1 MSLVNSLNSGIS
13 GLRGFQTKLDVVG
26 NNIANVNTTAFKSRR
41 VAFAEQLQQN
51 KGRIGS
57 NFETAPK
64 VTNQV
69 GLGVRVSSIDL
80 DFAQGTLF
88 DTNKPTDLGLN
99 GDGFFIVGED
109 NASIRLTRAGNFSF
123 NKNSELVTQN
133 GLNVKGFNAR
143 EDGNIVTGRGVDN
156 IKINF
161 EDTFSPSQTQ
171 RVDLTGNLNA
181 STSIAQRVQSLQAFT
196 VRDGGTIAG
205 SDTKVYDLAQT
216 DASIGTDTTIE
227 LSYTLN
233 DGSTGS
239 GTSPITIA
247 LNSETTLGELAQQV
261 EDEINGASTEVSQ
274 DGNPG
279 EVDVYVEDG
288 TLVIQSR
295 LLGDSQ
301 LTVGLVAT
309 NSGQIDFP
317 TLAREV
323 KGTTNTTTISSTVF
337 DTVGKDHTLIT
348 EFTQQQDGSWQYA
361 VSFLDGAEVEQ
372 LNTNQSGDPT
382 VGPFIGK
389 MVFDDAGNLVSDDV
403 VTVTFNPQG
412 EQSGNVTFSL
422 VFADGN
428 KKLSQF
434 DGSTTASVFNQDG
447 FPKGDLVDFFIDS
460 DGLIIGQYSNGKSKN
475 LAQLS
480 VSTVSNPEGLISNG
494 SGLYEITPQAGDLRV
509 NTAGNL
515 PDTTVNSGFLE
526 GSNVDLTEQF
536 TELII
541 TQRAFQSSARVI
553 QTSDTMLGETVQLK
567 R

>member
-26 NNIANVNTTAFKSRR
+26 NNIANVNTTGFKSRR

-109 NASIRLTRAGNFSF
+109 NANLRLTRAGNFSF

-143 EDGNIVTGRGVDN
+143 EDGNIITGRGVDN
-156 IKINF
+156 IRINF

-181 STSIAQRVQSLQAFT
+181 NTSIAQRIQSLQAFT
-196 VRDGGTIAG
+196 VRDGGAIATN
-205 SDTKVYDLAQT
+205 DTRIYDLAQT
-216 DASIGTDTTIE
+216 DASLETDTTIE
-227 LSYTLN
+227 LSYKLN
-233 DGSTGS
+233 DGTTGTN
-239 GTSPITIA
+239 TSPITLA
-247 LNSETTLGELAQQV
+247 VNSETTLGELAQQI
-261 EDEINGASTEVSQ
+261 EDEINGASEVVSQ
-274 DGNPG
+274 AGTPG

-301 LTVGLVAT
+301 LSVGLVAT

-323 KGTTNTTTISSTVF
+323 RGTTNTVSISSTVY

-348 EFTQQQDGSWQYA
+348 EFTQQQDGTWNYG
-361 VSFLDGAEVEQ
+361 VSFLDGAEVVQ
-372 LNTNQSGDPT
+372 LSTNQTGEPT
-382 VGPFIGK
+382 QAPFTGK

-509 NTAGNL
+509 NTAANL

-536 TELII
+536 TELIV

>member
-1 MSLVNSLNSGIS
+1 MSLINSLNSGIS

-26 NNIANVNTTAFKSRR
+26 NNIANVNTTGFKSRR
-41 VAFAEQLQQN
+41 VAFAEQLNQN

-99 GDGFFIVGED
+99 GDGFFLVGDD
-109 NASIRLTRAGNFSF
+109 NSDSIRLTRSGNFSF

-143 EDGNIVTGRGVDN
+143 EDGNIITGRGVDN
-156 IKINF
+156 IRINF
-161 EDTFSPSQTQ
+161 EDVFTPSQTQ

-181 STSIAQRVQSLQAFT
+181 NTSVAQRVQTLQAFT
-196 VRDGGTIAG
+196 ERDGAIASNGTTVSELSQAAPGITFPQEIEIDYSLNVAENTTG
-205 SDTKVYDLAQT
+205 SPAL
-216 DASIGTDTTIE
+216 ITIE
-227 LSYTLN
+227 EN
-233 DGSTGS
+233 
-239 GTSPITIA
+239 
-247 LNSETTLGELAQQV
+247 TTLGELASLI
-261 EDEINGASTEVSQ
+261 ETTINQDAGADAELSEV
-274 DGNPG
+274 N
-279 EVDVYVEDG
+279 VFVEDG
-288 TLVIQSR
+288 TLVIQSTQ
-295 LLGDSQ
+295 LGDSD
-301 LTVGLVAT
+301 LSLALSTTSDGD
-309 NSGQIDFP
+309 IDFP
-317 TLAREV
+317 TFSVEV
-323 KGTTNTTTISSTVF
+323 PGKTNNVTISSTVY
-337 DTVGKDHTLIT
+337 DTLGEDHTLIT
-348 EFTQQQDGSWQYA
+348 EFEQQKNGTWIYTT
-361 VSFLDGAEVEQ
+361 SFLDGATVEG
-372 LNTNQSGDPT
+372 LNGEPDINTGT
-382 VGPFIGK
+382 
-389 MVFDDAGNLVSDDV
+389 MVFDDAGNLTSEDV
-403 VTVTFNPQG
+403 ITVTFDPGTQA
-412 EQSGNVTFSL
+412 GNVTFSL

-447 FPKGDLVDFFIDS
+447 YPKGDLIDFFIDS

-509 NTAGNL
+509 NTAANL

-536 TELII
+536 TELIV

-553 QTSDTMLGETVQLK
+553 QTSDSVLGETVQLK

>member
-26 NNIANVNTTAFKSRR
+26 NNIANVNTTGFKSRR

-109 NASIRLTRAGNFSF
+109 NANIRLTRAGNFSF

-156 IKINF
+156 IRINF

-181 STSIAQRVQSLQAFT
+181 NTSIAQRIQSLQAFT
-196 VRDGGTIAG
+196 VRDGGAIA
-205 SDTKVYDLAQT
+205 SNDTLIYDLAQT
-216 DASIGTDTTIE
+216 DASLETDTTIE

-233 DGSTGS
+233 DGTTGNN
-239 GTSPITIA
+239 TSPITVA
-247 LNSETTLGELAQQV
+247 LTSETTLGELAQQI
-261 EDEINGASTEVSQ
+261 EDEINLASTVVSR
-274 DGNPG
+274 DGTPG

-295 LLGDSQ
+295 LLGDSE
-301 LTVGLVAT
+301 LSVGLVAS

-323 KGTTNTTTISSTVF
+323 RGETNTISISSTIY
-337 DTVGKDHTLIT
+337 DTVGKDHTMIS
-348 EFTQQQDGSWQYA
+348 EFTQQQDGTWQYEI
-361 VSFLDGAEVEQ
+361 SFLDGAEVEQ
-372 LNTNQSGDPT
+372 LSTNQSGNPAQAPF
-382 VGPFIGK
+382 VGT

-412 EQSGNVTFSL
+412 EQSGNVTFSV

-509 NTAGNL
+509 NTAANL

-536 TELII
+536 TELIV

>member
-26 NNIANVNTTAFKSRR
+26 NNIANVNTTGFKSRR

-109 NASIRLTRAGNFSF
+109 NANIRLTRAGNFSF

-156 IKINF
+156 IRINF

-181 STSIAQRVQSLQAFT
+181 NTSIAQRIQSLQAFT
-196 VRDGGTIAG
+196 VRDGGAIAA
-205 SDTKVYDLAQT
+205 SETRVYDLAQT
-216 DASIGTDTTIE
+216 DASLTDDTTID
-227 LSYTLN
+227 LSFTLN
-233 DGSTGS
+233 DGTQGTGA
-239 GTSPITIA
+239 SPVTLAIT
-247 LNSETTLGELAQQV
+247 SETTLGELAQQI
-261 EDEINGASTEVSQ
+261 EDAINGASEVVSLE
-274 DGNPG
+274 GNPG

-301 LTVGLVAT
+301 LAVGLVAST
-309 NSGQIDFP
+309 SGQIDFP

-323 KGTTNTTTISSTVF
+323 RGTTNTTSISSTVY

-348 EFTQQQDGSWQYA
+348 EFTQQQDGTWEYE
-361 VSFLDGAEVEQ
+361 VSFLDGAEVVQ
-372 LNTNQSGDPT
+372 LSTNQTGDPT
-382 VGPFIGK
+382 QAPFTGK

-509 NTAGNL
+509 NTAANL

-536 TELII
+536 TELIV